1 MRANFT
7 NLPTTNNRV
16 TTATFL
22 LNQGGTA
29 YLISSLSIDGTVQTV
44 RWPSAT
50 LPTATALRTEIE
62 TFTLFRLNNAWT
74 VIGQLNSF
82 G

>member
-1 MRANFT
+1 MRVNIN
-7 NLPTTNNRV
+7 NLPTTNNRAE
-16 TTATFL
+16 TMTFL
-22 LNQGGTA
+22 LYQGATP
-29 YLISSLSIDGTVQTV
+29 YLISSVAISGTVQTV

-50 LPTATALRTEIE
+50 LPTATANRYEIE
-62 TFTLFRLNNAWT
+62 TFTLFRVANNWT